1 MEEEENVVVADVS
14 RGSRRRS
21 LASQMEEMASDG
33 AFLRAIEHKS
43 PQINVCRTILRKPTG
58 KRTLEDIH
66 VLKSLFA
73 SSKLLGFFTN
83 LDAFKVDLFPI
94 FTELAAYHFNWWR
107 S

>member
-1 MEEEENVVVADVS
+1 MEEEDAAA
-14 RGSRRRS
+14 GGATRRKS

-43 PQINVCRTILRKPTG
+43 PQMDVCRSILRKPTG

-73 SSKLLGFFTN
+73 SSKLLDFFSN
-83 LDAFKVDLFPI
+83 LDAC
-94 FTELAAYHFNWWR
+94 T
-107 S
+107 

>member
-1 MEEEENVVVADVS
+1 MEEEDATA
-14 RGSRRRS
+14 GGATRRKS

-43 PQINVCRTILRKPTG
+43 PQMDVCRSILRKPTG

-73 SSKLLGFFTN
+73 SSKLLDFFSN
-83 LDAFKVDLFPI
+83 LDAC
-94 FTELAAYHFNWWR
+94 
-107 S
+107 